1 MALTCDIAL
10 QSRTL
15 VLYNLHLESRGNDE
29 LRIAQ
34 LSEMLTEIRKNP
46 AETPVLVAG
55 DFNFDLSRGPATTL
69 IAGMRTDNRFASFG
83 GRRTVPNHARAAAI
97 DWILTGGALA
107 ARDPEIHDSVTASD
121 HFPLS
126 LELRLLSPQ

>member
-1 MALTCDIAL
+1 M
-10 QSRTL
+10 
-15 VLYNLHLESRGNDE
+15 LYNLHLESRGNEE
-29 LRIAQ
+29 LRMGQ
-34 LSEMLTEIRKNP
+34 FSEMLTEIGRGP
-46 AETPVLVAG
+46 ADAPVLLAG

-69 IAGMRTDNRFASFG
+69 IAGMRIDNRFASLG

-97 DWILTGGALA
+97 DWILTRGALSA
-107 ARDPEIHDSVTASD
+107 SDPEIHDSVTASD